1 MQRRKFIKISTA
13 SSIAIPLL
21 GFNHSSKSKPDWL
34 IEWIKQN
41 DLVIPNLKKIR
52 IPDPNSPHYGG
63 FIDAD
68 EIPNVHSTSSF
79 VQRASWAVSTAESA
93 YFQSKDLL
101 NEIETALKYLLK
113 SQHSDGT
120 IDLLSTNFHSTPDT
134 GFIVMYL
141 APAYKLLLQAKI
153 TDNEGVM
160 NLFKT
165 FLIRAGDALS
175 VGGIHTPNHRWV
187 VSAALAK
194 LHELFPNPK
203 YINRA
208 EQWLAEHIDIDEDG
222 QYNEKST
229 LIYSPLTN
237 RVLLMIAKGFNKPQI
252 YDIVHKNLKMTMFY
266 AHPNGEIATEA
277 SGRQDKALV
286 GTMEG
291 YYYPYRYLALK
302 NKDGEMA
309 AMCRFIEQTAGNK
322 VGGYLDFFLED
333 PILWEDLPV
342 SKPLPTNF
350 NKYFKNSG
358 LVRLR
363 KEQNDATILSNNP
376 VFMTFQ
382 KGEAVLQGIR
392 LAASFFGKGQ
402 FKSEKIEQ
410 IGDTW
415 VLKQYLEGP
424 YFQPLQKDQI
434 SPDGDWEKMPKS
446 NRKQS
451 EIQQFECTTKIK
463 MDEQGKVELTIE
475 MTGTEGVPMAL
486 ELIFRKGGTLTGV
499 QKHATKE
506 NVYFFTEENG
516 TYTFK
521 NDKIEFS
528 GGKSL
533 HKNTQLRGALPAMDA
548 PTVYLTGFTPFRY
561 VLKIS

>member
-13 SSIAIPLL
+13 TTIAMPLIGL
-21 GFNHSSKSKPDWL
+21 SQSTKSKPDWL

-41 DLVIPNLKKIR
+41 DAVIPNFKNIR
-52 IPDPNSPHYGG
+52 ISDPNSPHFGG

-93 YFQSKDLL
+93 YFQSKELL
-101 NEIETALKYLLK
+101 KEIELGLKYLLK
-113 SQHSDGT
+113 SQHADGT

-141 APAYKLLLQAKI
+141 APAYKLLSQAKL

-160 NLFKT
+160 GLFKT
-165 FLIRAGDALS
+165 FLLRSGEALS
-175 VGGIHTPNHRWV
+175 IGGIHTPNHRWV
-187 VSAALAK
+187 VCAALAK
-194 LHELFPNPK
+194 LHELFPNPA
-203 YINRA
+203 YLNRA

-237 RVLLMIAKGFNKPQI
+237 RVLLMIAIGFSKPELI
-252 YDIVHKNLKMTMFY
+252 DIVHKNLKMTMFY

-286 GTMEG
+286 GMMEG

-302 NKDGEMA
+302 KNDGEMA

-322 VGGYLDFFLED
+322 IGGYLDFFLED
-333 PILWEDLPV
+333 STLLEDLPV
-342 SKPLPTNF
+342 SKSLPTNF
-350 NKYFKNSG
+350 DKFFKNSG

-363 KEQNDATILSNNP
+363 REQIDTTILINNP

-382 KGEAVLQGIR
+382 KGDAVLQGIR

-402 FKSEKIEQ
+402 FQSEKIEQ
-410 IGDTW
+410 VGNTW

-424 YFQPLQKDQI
+424 YFQPIQKEQI
-434 SPDGDWEKMPKS
+434 SLDGDWEKMPRS

-451 EIQQFECTTKIK
+451 EIQKYECTTKIK

-499 QKHATKE
+499 QKHSTKE
-506 NVYFFTEENG
+506 NVYFFTEQNG

-528 GGKSL
+528 GSKSL

-548 PTVYLTGFTPFRY
+548 PTVYLTGFTPFKY
-561 VLKIS
+561 VLRIS